1 MIFRMDRIL
10 RVSGPARD
18 AASLLPNGA
27 IISHSLGQATAP
39 PWVPSVRRFC
49 PVRAAS
55 QTSLPFAP
63 FRPVRINNG
72 SGPLALNARNPDNPA
87 YPVKRSAFS
96 LIEVVLALAVIAF
109 AITGIMGLFPVA
121 LKSAQESQRETR
133 ATFIAQQIF
142 NDLKASP
149 RTNLLISTGSD
160 LLDSGNFVTPR
171 PSFTNAWSNI
181 VSFDLAGA
189 PIGVGT
195 NTEAI
200 YLASVSSTPNTPVSG
215 LARVQVDVETPAQAA
230 AANRSKYTFVT
241 LMQQ

>member
-1 MIFRMDRIL
+1 MPGALETR
-10 RVSGPARD
+10 SG
-18 AASLLPNGA
+18 N
-27 IISHSLGQATAP
+27 
-39 PWVPSVRRFC
+39 
-49 PVRAAS
+49 
-55 QTSLPFAP
+55 LPFCIP
-63 FRPVRINNG
+63 FNNPVPPT
-72 SGPLALNARNPDNPA
+72 SPA
-87 YPVKRSAFS
+87 SPVKISAFS

-149 RTNLLISTGSD
+149 RTNLLIATGTN
-160 LLDSGNFVTPR
+160 LLDAANFVSPR
-171 PSFTNAWSNI
+171 PSFTNAWSNT
-181 VSFDLAGA
+181 VSFDLSGT
-189 PIGVGT
+189 PIGPGSDPG
-195 NTEAI
+195 AI

-230 AANRSKYTFVT
+230 ATNRSKYTFVT